1 MTEPAPLYLDHA
13 ATTPLAAEV
22 LGAMLPHLRQG
33 YGNPSSAH
41 AAGRA
46 ARVAVDE
53 SRERLAAALGC
64 LPREVVFTAGGS
76 EADNLAIRGVL
87 ERSGGQGRH
96 LVVTAVEHDAVLKT
110 AEHLVEAGR
119 AELSVVG
126 CDGRGVVDPEAV
138 AAAVR
143 DDTVLVSV
151 MLANN
156 EVATVQDVAA
166 VVDLVR
172 ARNRTTVVHTDAVQ
186 ALGKIPV
193 DVDALGVDL
202 LSVSAHKVY
211 GPKGAGALYVRR
223 GTVLDPQITGGGQE
237 RGRRSGTE
245 NVAGI
250 VGFGT
255 AAALVT
261 SELDTEA
268 PRVGALADRLVEEV
282 VSELPDTVVTGA
294 GAPRLPGFATFAF
307 PGVET
312 ELLLTVLDGEGI
324 QCSGGSAC
332 SSGAHMP
339 SHVLTA
345 MGLPAAVCAGA
356 LRCTLGRGTS
366 EADVDRAAAA
376 VVAAVRR
383 LRAALPAGGGT
394 AVSA

>member
-1 MTEPAPLYLDHA
+1 M
-13 ATTPLAAEV
+13 
-22 LGAMLPHLRQG
+22 RQ
-33 YGNPSSAH
+33 
-41 AAGRA
+41 
-46 ARVAVDE
+46 
-53 SRERLAAALGC
+53 
-64 LPREVVFTAGGS
+64 
-76 EADNLAIRGVL
+76 
-87 ERSGGQGRH
+87 
-96 LVVTAVEHDAVLKT
+96 
-110 AEHLVEAGR
+110 
-119 AELSVVG
+119 
-126 CDGRGVVDPEAV
+126 
-138 AAAVR
+138 
-143 DDTVLVSV
+143 DTVLVSV

-166 VVDLVR
+166 VADLVR

-223 GTVLDPQITGGGQE
+223 GTVLDPQVTGGGQE

-261 SELDTEA
+261 SELGTEA
-268 PRVGALADRLVEEV
+268 PRVGALAERLVEEV

-356 LRCTLGRGTS
+356 LRCTLGRGTTD
-366 EADVDRAAAA
+366 ADVDRAAAA

-394 AVSA
+394 AVSGLSGR

>member
-1 MTEPAPLYLDHA
+1 MTEPAPAYLDHA

-22 LGAMLPHLRQG
+22 LGEMLPHLRQG

-46 ARVAVDE
+46 ARVAVDQA
-53 SRERLAAALGC
+53 RERLAGALGC
-64 LPREVVFTAGGS
+64 LPREVVFTAGGT

-87 ERSGGQGRH
+87 ERHGAQGRH
-96 LVVTAVEHDAVLKT
+96 LVVSSVEHDAVLKT
-110 AEHLVEAGR
+110 AEHLAETGR

-126 CDGRGVVDPEAV
+126 CDSRGVVDPEAV

-143 DDTVLVSV
+143 QDTALVSV

-156 EVATVQDVAA
+156 EVGTVQDVAA
-166 VVDLVR
+166 IAGLVR
-172 ARNRTTVVHTDAVQ
+172 ARNRRTVVHTDAVQ
-186 ALGKIPV
+186 GLGKIPV

-211 GPKGAGALYVRR
+211 GPKGVGALYVRR
-223 GTVLDPQITGGGQE
+223 GTVLDPQVTGGGQE

-250 VGFGT
+250 VGVGA

-261 SELDTEA
+261 AELDTEA
-268 PRVGALADRLVEEV
+268 RRVGVLAERLVEEV
-282 VSELPDTVVTGA
+282 AGELPDTVITGA
-294 GAPRLPGFATFAF
+294 GAARLPGFATFAF

-324 QCSGGSAC
+324 ECSGGSAC

-345 MGLPAAVCAGA
+345 MGLPAVVCAGA
-356 LRCTLGRGTS
+356 LRCSLGRATTDAEVG
-366 EADVDRAAAA
+366 RAAAA
-376 VVAAVRR
+376 VIAAVRR
-383 LRAALPAGGGT
+383 LRQALPAGGGH